1 MIHKALMEYAK
12 NLPVANPHQEKE
24 SLQHE
29 TFQLK
34 RNYSIDVEKN
44 NELASENIKLKTK
57 LMTLEKENIR
67 LQRVLDE

>member
-1 MIHKALMEYAK
+1 MEYAK
-12 NLPVANPHQEKE
+12 NLPVANSHQEKE